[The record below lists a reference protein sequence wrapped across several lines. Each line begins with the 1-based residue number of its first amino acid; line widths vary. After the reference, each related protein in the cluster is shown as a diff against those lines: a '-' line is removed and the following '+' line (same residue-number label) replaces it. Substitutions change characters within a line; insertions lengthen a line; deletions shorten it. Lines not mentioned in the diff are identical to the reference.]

1 MIALAAVAV
10 ALALYLW
17 NPTPVQRLELRTV
30 DARFS
35 VRGARAADPRLVLIA
50 VDDKTLATLGP
61 KDGDIP
67 RGSYADC

>member
-17 NPTPVQRLELRTV
+17 DPEPVQRLELRTV

-35 VRGARAADPRLVLIA
+35 VRGARAPDPRLVLIA
-50 VDDKTLATLGP
+50 VDDQTLARLDPQGTGV
-61 KDGDIP
+61 
-67 RGSYADC
+67 